1 MKKTYIVYVLLTIG
15 CSVLAVLIARADIM
29 SIIDPPTLALIL
41 GPTILMLLTHFGP
54 KDCINAFRSAMNR
67 SGAAELELKNSLL
80 FFSTAQTLMIVSGIA
95 AVFIGLIL
103 ILDGMAMGKAE
114 SAKILA
120 RWFSVDIISVLYTA
134 LLMMLVT
141 VPFKSAV
148 QKRLNELR
156 G

>member
-1 MKKTYIVYVLLTIG
+1 MKKTYIVYVLLTLG
-15 CSVLAVLIARADIM
+15 CCVVAVLIAQADIM
-29 SIIDPPTLALIL
+29 SVIDPPSLAIIL
-41 GPTILMLLTHFGP
+41 GPTILMLLSHFGP
-54 KDCINAFRSAMNR
+54 RDCISAFRSAMSR
-67 SGAAELELKNSLL
+67 SDAGEVELKNSLL
-80 FFSTAQTLMIVSGIA
+80 FFSTAQTLLIVSGIA

-103 ILDGMAMGKAE
+103 IMDGMAMGKAE

-120 RWFSVDIISVLYTA
+120 RWFSVDIIAVLYTA